1 MGESLKI
8 ILPVFA
14 GLLVAVVVI
23 RFVIAWLRRRF
34 GTPASGWRTSSAIE
48 HTSVNRM
55 EPDLW
60 AIEGNARR

>member
-1 MGESLKI
+1 MGKSLNI
-8 ILPVFA
+8 IPPVFA
-14 GLLVAVVVI
+14 GLLVVMVVI
-23 RFVIAWLRRRF
+23 RSVIAWLRRRF
-34 GTPASGWRTSSAIE
+34 GTPASRWRTSSAIE